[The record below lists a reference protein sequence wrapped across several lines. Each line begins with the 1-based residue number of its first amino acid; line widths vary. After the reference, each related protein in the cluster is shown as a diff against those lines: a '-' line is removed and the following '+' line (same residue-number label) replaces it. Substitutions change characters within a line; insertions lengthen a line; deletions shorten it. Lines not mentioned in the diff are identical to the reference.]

1 MLLSAVVMFGG
12 WGLAYY
18 FIAVQNRREQTYGIP
33 LVNICLNFSWEFL
46 FAWQI
51 IAPLPVL
58 IDYGDKL
65 WFFVDCVL
73 VWQLYRYGRRDQKN
87 PWVAKHFTLIT
98 TLTLGACVSGMYLFC
113 LYFNDVLGVAA
124 SFMINLLMSVL
135 FINLLFSR
143 PTLRGISLA
152 AAWCKWAGTA
162 AGAVFCTIWWPLQF
176 QDGRLVTPPFTP
188 EPADDYRFM
197 TYLYVT
203 IFIVDLLYIYL
214 IIQRRKELR
223 AAAGPVADHASGR
236 ASASQLETGPTKC
249 RSLLG
254 AA

>member
-1 MLLSAVVMFGG
+1 MKETIAELLGQVIHGATHTEAVIMVISAVVMFGG
-12 WGLAYY
+12 WGMAYY
-18 FIAVQNRREQTYGIP
+18 FVATQNRREKTYGIP

-65 WFFVDCVL
+65 WFFVDCIL
-73 VWQLYRYGRRDQKN
+73 VYQLYKYGKRNQTN
-87 PWVAKHFTLIT
+87 PWVKKHFYVVT
-98 TLTLGACVSGMYLFC
+98 TLTLLTCGIGMYLFC
-113 LYFNDVLGVAA
+113 LYFNDVLGVAV

-143 PTLRGISLA
+143 PDLKGISLG

-176 QDGRLVTPPFTP
+176 EGGKLVTPPYSP
-188 EPADDYRFM
+188 EPADAYRFM
-197 TYLYVT
+197 YFLYVT
-203 IFIVDLLYIYL
+203 IFIIDLLYIYL
-214 IIQRRKELR
+214 IYQRRRELR
-223 AAAGPVADHASGR
+223 EAAGDAPAPA
-236 ASASQLETGPTKC
+236 
-249 RSLLG
+249 
-254 AA
+254 